1 MIRLEAGAG
10 DAMVDHEVIRHTDTP
25 SGTAVKTK
33 TITKDSE
40 VKAEIV
46 ISYATSTS
54 VPEIE
59 RRLPQV
65 DLPQDKCSMTFALK
79 GQLPQV
85 TWTFAPKTDD

>member
-46 ISYATSTS
+46 IS
-54 VPEIE
+54 
-59 RRLPQV
+59 
-65 DLPQDKCSMTFALK
+65 FLK
-79 GQLPQV
+79 RNLDFSSGEAE
-85 TWTFAPKTDD
+85 TEDRFIKN

>member
-1 MIRLEAGAG
+1 MEPKLQRALICCDQTWLKSVPSSLEGHVLIRLEAGAG

-46 ISYATSTS
+46 ISFLNATSTS
-54 VPEIE
+54 VPE
-59 RRLPQV
+59 RRKRRIV
-65 DLPQDKCSMTFALK
+65 S
-79 GQLPQV
+79 
-85 TWTFAPKTDD
+85 